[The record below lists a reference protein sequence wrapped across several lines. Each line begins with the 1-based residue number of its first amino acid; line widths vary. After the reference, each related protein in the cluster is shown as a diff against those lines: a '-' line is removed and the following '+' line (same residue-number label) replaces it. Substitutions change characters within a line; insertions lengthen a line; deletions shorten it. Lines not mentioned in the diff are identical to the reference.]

1 MISGDVIANKNNKAR
16 NKRSSD
22 CILEISIRST
32 LKTWN
37 TM

>member
-1 MISGDVIANKNNKAR
+1 MISAGVKANNNK
-16 NKRSSD
+16 KKGSSD
-22 CILEISIRST
+22 CMLQAFVRST